1 MNEIWPSLVPI
12 LLTDI
17 VNPVLFAFMVYAV
30 STDRPIANSSAL
42 LLGHTV
48 AYFVVGIVLATGLEQ
63 PSTNR
68 LFHRIG
74 DRRWLALDWIQKPT

>member
-30 STDRPIANSSAL
+30 STDRPIANSSSLVLIVDAL
-42 LLGHTV
+42 YYFTTGRQLL
-48 AYFVVGIVLATGLEQ
+48 
-63 PSTNR
+63 
-68 LFHRIG
+68 
-74 DRRWLALDWIQKPT
+74 